1 MFELIGGIFSF
12 AFGMVKMGLGLAW
25 GAVQFVFG
33 LLGGIFSLLMSLGG
47 FMLAGALILLAVF
60 RRKDHKRR
68 RAQPYAD
75 NTDEQETR
83 TYDVD
88 GEEFTSF
95 YDQYRNAE

>member
-60 RRKDHKRR
+60 RRKDYKKR

-75 NTDEQETR
+75 NVDEQETR

-88 GEEFTSF
+88 SEEFTSF